1 MLRDWAMT
9 ETLEQTQRVKLA
21 DLAPKM
27 KFEGQVKAIE
37 LYGAFVDFG
46 AEKDGLVHISQISE
60 ETVNRVADVLT
71 EGDTVTVWVRQ
82 VDPEQGRVVLT
93 MIEPP
98 ERTIDEL
105 EPEQVINGTVTKLV
119 PYGAFVDIGVE
130 REGLIHIS
138 EMSDGFVG
146 KPSDVIEVGA
156 EIPVRVVKV
165 DQRRRRIELSMI
177 NLAQEEEQ
185 PALEQEGEDE
195 SLTAMGL
202 ALQHAMERQGKS
214 LEVPTRH
221 KGRRRRK
228 SDIRREQASIIAR
241 TLNTKRD

>member
-1 MLRDWAMT
+1 MT
-9 ETLEQTQRVKLA
+9 EALEQEIRVSLS

-27 KFEGQVKAIE
+27 KFEGTVTAVE

-60 ETVNRVADVLT
+60 EMVSRVADVLQ
-71 EGDTVTVWVRQ
+71 EGNKVTVWVRQ
-82 VDPEQGRVVLT
+82 VDPDQGRVALT

-98 ERTIDEL
+98 EREIKDL
-105 EPEQVINGTVTKLV
+105 EPDQVLTGTVTKLV

-146 KPSDVIEVGA
+146 KPSDVMEVGA
-156 EIPVRVVKV
+156 EIEVRVVKV
-165 DQRRRRIELSMI
+165 NQKRRRIELSLLNTTEEQQEDI
-177 NLAQEEEQ
+177 LEEED
-185 PALEQEGEDE
+185 EGE
-195 SLTAMGL
+195 SLTALGM
-202 ALQHAMERQGKS
+202 ALQNAMQREGMS
-214 LEVPTRH
+214 IDVPTRR

-228 SDIRREQASIIAR
+228 ADIRREQASIIAR
-241 TLNTKRD
+241 TLNNKKD

>member
-1 MLRDWAMT
+1 MA
-9 ETLEQTQRVKLA
+9 EALEQTERVGLA
-21 DLAPKM
+21 DLAPKK
-27 KFEGQVKAIE
+27 KFEGHVTAIE

-60 ETVNRVADVLT
+60 KIVSRVADVLH
-71 EGDTVTVWVRQ
+71 EGDPVTVWIRQ
-82 VDPEQGRVVLT
+82 VDPEQGRIALT

-98 ERTIDEL
+98 DRTIEEL
-105 EPEQVINGTVTKLV
+105 EPEQVITGTVTKLV

-146 KPSDVIEVGA
+146 KPSDVMEVGS
-156 EIPVRVVKV
+156 EIQVRVVKV
-165 DQRRRRIELSMI
+165 NQRRRRIELSLLNMSG
-177 NLAQEEEQ
+177 EEEA
-185 PALEQEGEDE
+185 PVLEEEDEGE
-195 SLTAMGL
+195 SLTAMGM
-202 ALQHAMERQGKS
+202 ALQNAMEQQGMS
-214 LEVPTRH
+214 IEVPTRR

-241 TLNTKRD
+241 TLNNKKD